1 MKAEPEDQAFIQP
14 PRPTDPGATRE
25 TAIEI
30 DEFEIPVK
38 TEEDDDDDVDV
49 DALPSR
55 LRDFGHDK
63 ASAIL
68 IDEDDT
74 PDTHQGE
81 HPLSP
86 VAPLT
91 SNVGPEAPN
100 AAENR
105 QSPPLRLGNSMLSK
119 PGRKPAR
126 RDLQQMRLLR
136 KRLRSTANN
145 NNNDY
150 GPIYGAPPTP
160 GPSHNG
166 IPGPSVATPEE
177 QQHSAPELTPFK
189 QARAEYEGKKR
200 NGTCTMEDDIV
211 FLRLQNEEDARQKQA
226 AADARYEAEGDM
238 DVDEDFSAPQDDPE
252 DSLFV
257 PRSTSRR
264 KRTGA
269 YPGKDDD
276 DEDDFL
282 DVGEGPSSASEDRD
296 GGNSSEEVEGNRKRR
311 KKSKSTTRKRAKKG
325 EGSRKGKKNAR
336 AQSPQAEA
344 STNGA
349 RALNSLMHSNVFRD
363 AAANQDVPALPE
375 ITDTRKTEAL
385 KKLIASVPQS
395 QRKKAFTDRNELLKA
410 SQKFSRRG
418 ARPDGAGGWKITGM
432 VSSLQNH
439 QLVGAGFMRERENAV
454 DKPHG
459 GLCADVRASLTTFC
473 LACLR

>member
-25 TAIEI
+25 TAIEV
-30 DEFEIPVK
+30 DDFETPVK
-38 TEEDDDDDVDV
+38 TEEEEGEDVGL
-49 DALPSR
+49 LPSK

-68 IDEDDT
+68 IDDDDT

-86 VAPLT
+86 VTQNVPLT

-119 PGRKPAR
+119 PGCKPAR

-136 KRLRSTANN
+136 KRLRSNV
-145 NNNDY
+145 NNDGY

-160 GPSHNG
+160 GPSNNG

-177 QQHSAPELTPFK
+177 QPHSATELTPFE
-189 QARAEYEGKKR
+189 QARAEYEGKKA
-200 NGTCTMEDDIV
+200 NGTSTMEDDII
-211 FLRLQNEEDARQKQA
+211 FMRLQNEEDARKKQA
-226 AADARYEAEGDM
+226 AADALYEAEGDM
-238 DVDEDFSAPQDDPE
+238 DIDEDFGAPQDDPE

-264 KRTGA
+264 RKRTGA
-269 YPGKDDD
+269 WPGQEDD
-276 DEDDFL
+276 DEDDIL
-282 DVGEGPSSASEDRD
+282 EVGEGPSSAPADRYD
-296 GGNSSEEVEGNRKRR
+296 EGSSEEVEGKR
-311 KKSKSTTRKRAKKG
+311 KKRKQSKSTTRKRAKKG

-349 RALNSLMHSNVFRD
+349 RALDSLMHSNVFRD
-363 AAANQDVPALPE
+363 AAVNQNVPALPE

-395 QRKKAFTDRNELLKA
+395 QRKKALTDRNELIKA

-418 ARPDGAGGWKITGM
+418 ARPNGAGGWKITGM

-439 QLVGAGFMRERENAV
+439 QLIGAGFMREREGAA

-459 GLCADVRASLTTFC
+459 GLCADVRASLATFC
-473 LACLR
+473 LTCLR